1 MKRAIV
7 AMGGGPTRVINR
19 SLFGLVDVAYKL
31 GIGVLGA
38 FHGIQGVLK
47 EEFRPLST
55 SRPPVSTG
63 RSLPGAA
70 IFSTRY
76 KPTAED
82 CARAFE
88 IFKKREASYFFY
100 IGGNDTAEATAIV
113 SRAAQSADHELRC
126 FHVPKTIDNDLVAND
141 HSPGYGSA
149 ARFVAHAL
157 LGDDLDVL
165 SLPGIKIDIVM
176 GRKAGWLAAAA
187 ALCKRSEEDGPHL
200 IYFPERPRS
209 LAQIVGEV
217 LEVYRKHG
225 RAVAAVSEGLRG
237 PDGAEFISSKS
248 IRAELSQ
255 APYTPILAMLS
266 ALGPVEEA
274 AGGAKKDSFGHV
286 QLSGTGTMAD
296 VLASAVKIAAF
307 KAFGK
312 AARCRADTFGYLQR
326 CHASEPSSA
335 DAKEAEMV
343 GRKAVLYA
351 VKKSPSGS
359 VALRAE
365 RSGANYRARTEL
377 VPLEEVAG
385 KERLLPDEFINAEG
399 NGVTPAFVHYA
410 TPLVGRLLR

>member
-19 SLFGLVDVAYKL
+19 SLFGIVDEASKH

-55 SRPPVSTG
+55 TRPPVSTH

-82 CARAFE
+82 CAKAFE

-113 SRAAQSADHELRC
+113 SRAAQSAAHELRC
-126 FHVPKTIDNDLVAND
+126 FHVPKTIDNDLVEND

-209 LAQIVGEV
+209 LAQIV
-217 LEVYRKHG
+217 
-225 RAVAAVSEGLRG
+225 
-237 PDGAEFISSKS
+237 
-248 IRAELSQ
+248 
-255 APYTPILAMLS
+255 
-266 ALGPVEEA
+266 
-274 AGGAKKDSFGHV
+274 AGGARGLPEARPRGGRRLGRAARAGRRGIHLLEIHPRRTFPGALHADPGDAQRPRPDRGSRRRREEGLLRPRPALRHRNDGGRPRRGGQDRRVQGVRQGGALPRGHV
-286 QLSGTGTMAD
+286 RLPPA
-296 VLASAVKIAAF
+296 LP
-307 KAFGK
+307 
-312 AARCRADTFGYLQR
+312 RERAL
-326 CHASEPSSA
+326 
-335 DAKEAEMV
+335 V
-343 GRKAVLYA
+343 GGR
-351 VKKSPSGS
+351 
-359 VALRAE
+359 E
-365 RSGANYRARTEL
+365 RSGDGRPQGR
-377 VPLEEVAG
+377 PLRRQEER
-385 KERLLPDEFINAEG
+385 ERLRGAPRRAVRRRTIAR
-399 NGVTPAFVHYA
+399 
-410 TPLVGRLLR
+410 GRN

>member
-19 SLFGLVDVAYKL
+19 SLFGIVDEAAKH
-31 GIGVLGA
+31 GIDVLGA
-38 FHGIQGVLK
+38 LHGIQGVLK
-47 EEFRPLST
+47 EDFRPLST
-55 SRPPVSTG
+55 WRPPLSTA

-82 CARAFE
+82 CAKAFE
-88 IFKKREASYFFY
+88 IFKKRQASYFFY

-126 FHVPKTIDNDLVAND
+126 FHVPKTIDNDLVEND

-165 SLPGIKIDIVM
+165 SLPGIKIDIIM

-225 RAVAAVSEGLRG
+225 RAVAPSRKGCAGRTGRNSFPRN
-237 PDGAEFISSKS
+237 PS
-248 IRAELSQ
+248 
-255 APYTPILAMLS
+255 APSFPRRLTRRSWRCSAPLARS
-266 ALGPVEEA
+266 RKPP
-274 AGGAKKDSFGHV
+274 
-286 QLSGTGTMAD
+286 
-296 VLASAVKIAAF
+296 
-307 KAFGK
+307 
-312 AARCRADTFGYLQR
+312 AARRRTRSATSSSPARGRWRTSSPRRSRSPRSRRSARRPAAARTRSATSSAATRASPRRWTRKRRRWSGAR
-326 CHASEPSSA
+326 PSSTPSRRA
-335 DAKEAEMV
+335 RAAPW
-343 GRKAVLYA
+343 RFA
-351 VKKSPSGS
+351 PSGP
-359 VALRAE
+359 A
-365 RSGANYRARTEL
+365 ANYRARTEL
-377 VPLEEVAG
+377 IPLEAVAG

-410 TPLVGRLLR
+410 MPLVGKLLR